1 MRDIACDMAS
11 KEGLEQLS
19 MRRLASAV
27 GMSKSGLYAHF
38 ASKEELQLATIDH
51 VRDVFEAKVVSAPPG
66 EPHSGLQALLE
77 RWLDFF
83 ERKVFPGGCFLIT
96 SAVEFVSRPGPVAR
110 ALVDALDRELAVLE
124 TAIHR
129 ATQTGELRLQR
140 DARQTAFE
148 LHAILMNT
156 HALFQI
162 KQDPAVFDKARAAI
176 HRLIGQ
182 CDGPD
187 ASAPAGM

>member
-1 MRDIACDMAS
+1 
-11 KEGLEQLS
+11 
-19 MRRLASAV
+19 MRRLARAV
-27 GMSKSGLYAHF
+27 GISKSGLYAHF

-66 EPHSGLQALLE
+66 ERHGGLQALLE

-96 SAVEFVSRPGPVAR
+96 SAVEFARRPGPIAR
-110 ALVDALDRELAVLE
+110 ALADALDRELAVLE

-129 ATQTGELRLQR
+129 ATQTGELHFQT
-140 DARQTAFE
+140 DAHQTAFE

-176 HRLIGQ
+176 DRLIRQ
-182 CDGPD
+182 CDGPN
-187 ASAPAGM
+187 ASAPADM